1 MFFKKNKIKFYCEL
15 PEVKEKYPIIPSG
28 EYRFKWIRESAKAFK
43 DIVAKKSAYEQIT
56 GVVKCPGVIPIMK
69 QGYIVRSWFDL
80 TITPLQ
86 DGRFECHIPQG
97 IFSYLKERNFNKKLI
112 SWFSADEP
120 AHSIPMS
127 ANQVQSLIKI
137 SLPWSVSIPQGW
149 KLMAIPVPYPDMTE
163 FTAVH
168 GILEAGE
175 LYDINAIIKVNQL
188 DKEFTIFAGTP
199 LFQFIPIKTD
209 LPQIEILDYTE
220 TIKQVALK
228 HKFESNNTFII
239 HKN

>member
-1 MFFKKNKIKFYCEL
+1 
-15 PEVKEKYPIIPSG
+15 
-28 EYRFKWIRESAKAFK
+28 
-43 DIVAKKSAYEQIT
+43 
-56 GVVKCPGVIPIMK
+56 
-69 QGYIVRSWFDL
+69 
-80 TITPLQ
+80 
-86 DGRFECHIPQG
+86 
-97 IFSYLKERNFNKKLI
+97 
-112 SWFSADEP
+112 
-120 AHSIPMS
+120 MS

-239 HKN
+239 HKT